1 VAAHDHDDQDIVCLR
16 CGTGQPGPDDGR
28 RLEWVLERQDGGVRW
43 LCPDCAREHLR
54 DIEGKL
60 PHEYW

>member
-1 VAAHDHDDQDIVCLR
+1 MTAERDIACLR
-16 CGTGQPGPDDGR
+16 CGVRQSAQDGAR
-28 RLEWVLERQDGGVRW
+28 RLEWVLERQGDEVRR